1 MEKAKN
7 QTNRLYS
14 ENEKELAANL
24 DKIMG
29 ALGLAMNA
37 GGLAVGGE
45 AVVQAVNRGKARIVF
60 ITKDISAGSLEKLIA
75 KLSLTDTKYIILPC
89 SKEYMAQRL
98 GKSGLTTSAALIKSG
113 FEKIIFKCMNTA
125 INNTVKLN
133 NTTEVQ

>member
-1 MEKAKN
+1 MDKN
-7 QTNRLYS
+7 KNIPNRLYF
-14 ENEKELAANL
+14 ENEKELSANI
-24 DKIMG
+24 DKILG

-45 AVVQAVNRGKARIVF
+45 AVTQAVAKGKVRIVF
-60 ITKDISAGSLEKLIA
+60 ITKDISAGSLEKLLQ
-75 KLSLTDTKYIILPC
+75 KLNYTQTKYIILPC
-89 SKEYMAQRL
+89 SKEYMAQKL
-98 GKSGLTTSAALIKSG
+98 GKAGLTTSAALIKSG